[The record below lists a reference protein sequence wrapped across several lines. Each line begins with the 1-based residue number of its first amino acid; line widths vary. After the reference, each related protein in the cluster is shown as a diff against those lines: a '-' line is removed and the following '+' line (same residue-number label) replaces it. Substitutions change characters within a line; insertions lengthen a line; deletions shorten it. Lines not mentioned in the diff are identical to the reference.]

1 MNGVLPQ
8 RPAFPGSVGISDL
21 RVYEWETHD
30 GHHGG
35 TPHLHT
41 VSNEG
46 YVVIGGS
53 GEVHTLS
60 SEGYAR
66 DPLTAGSVLW
76 FSPGTVHRL
85 INSGDLH
92 ILTVMQNSGLPEAG
106 DAVLTFPLEIVKD
119 PERYRAAFTLPQGS
133 ETERGAAARRRR
145 DLAIEGYSGLLAALE
160 AGDRGP
166 LEDFYAAA
174 AALVQPRVEEW
185 TKLWTD
191 TVLADV
197 ETTRAQLASLA
208 EGDASHLGSAA
219 VVRAVPRPGP
229 RTFGMCGRL
238 GTWDAD
244 PSR

>member
-1 MNGVLPQ
+1 MSALPL
-8 RPAFPGSVGISDL
+8 FPGSVGISDL
-21 RVYEWETHD
+21 RVYEWETDD

-60 SEGYAR
+60 SEGYAQ
-66 DPLTAGSVLW
+66 DSLSAGSVLW

-106 DAVLTFPLEIVKD
+106 DAVLTFPLEIIRD
-119 PERYRAAFTLPQGS
+119 PDRYRAAFTLPEGS
-133 ETERGAAARRRR
+133 EADRGAAARRRR
-145 DLAIEGYSGLLAALE
+145 DLAIEGYSELLAALND
-160 AGDRGP
+160 GDRGP
-166 LEDFYAAA
+166 LETFYAAA

-185 TKLWTD
+185 TKLWTE

-208 EGDASHLGSAA
+208 AGDPSHLGNAA
-219 VVRAVPRPGP
+219 VVRAVPRPEP
-229 RTFGMCGRL
+229 RAFGMCGRL
-238 GTWDAD
+238 GIWDAD
-244 PSR
+244 RR

>member
-1 MNGVLPQ
+1 MNI
-8 RPAFPGSVGISDL
+8 PAFPGSVGISDL
-21 RVYEWETHD
+21 RVYEWETDD

-46 YVVIGGS
+46 YVVVGGS

-60 SEGYAR
+60 SEGFAQ
-66 DPLTAGSVLW
+66 DSLSAGSVLW

-106 DAVLTFPLEIVKD
+106 DAVLTFPLDIVSD
-119 PERYRAAFTLPQGS
+119 ADRYRSAVTLPEGS
-133 ETERGAAARRRR
+133 ESERAEAARRRR
-145 DLAIEGYSGLLAALE
+145 DLAIEGYRSLLAALRN
-160 AGDRGP
+160 GDRGP
-166 LEDFYAAA
+166 LEELYAAA

-185 TKLWTD
+185 TKLWSD
-191 TVLADV
+191 SVLVDV

-208 EGDASHLGSAA
+208 EGDASHLGDAA

-229 RTFGMCGRL
+229 RAFGMCGRL
-238 GTWDAD
+238 GTWTPA
-244 PSR
+244 SR

>member
-8 RPAFPGSVGISDL
+8 RPLFPGSVGISDL
-21 RVYEWETHD
+21 RVYEWETRD

-60 SEGYAR
+60 SEGASR
-66 DPLTAGSVLW
+66 DSLTAGSVLW

-106 DAVLTFPLEIVKD
+106 DAVLTFPLEIVSD
-119 PERYRAAFTLPQGS
+119 AERYRSAFTLPDGS
-133 ETERGAAARRRR
+133 ESERAEAARRRR
-145 DLAIEGYSGLLAALE
+145 DLAIEGYGSLLAALE
-160 AGDRGP
+160 DGDRGP
-166 LEDFYAAA
+166 LDEFYAAA

-191 TVLADV
+191 TVLVDV
-197 ETTRAQLASLA
+197 ETTRAQLEALAS
-208 EGDASHLGSAA
+208 GDASHLGDAA
-219 VVRAVPRPGP
+219 VVRGVARPEPRA
-229 RTFGMCGRL
+229 FGMCGRL
-238 GTWDAD
+238 GIWDAE
-244 PSR
+244 RR

>member
-1 MNGVLPQ
+1 MSASPL
-8 RPAFPGSVGISDL
+8 FPGGVGMSDL

-60 SEGYAR
+60 SEGYAQ
-66 DPLTAGSVLW
+66 DVLSAGSVLW

-92 ILTVMQNSGLPEAG
+92 ILTVMQNAGLPEAG
-106 DAVLTFPLEIVKD
+106 DAVLTFPLEIVSD
-119 PERYRAAFTLPQGS
+119 ADRYRKAVTLPEGS
-133 ETERGAAARRRR
+133 ESERAEAARRRR
-145 DLAIEGYSGLLAALE
+145 DLAIGGYGILLAASE
-160 AGDRGP
+160 DGDRGP

-174 AALVQPRVEEW
+174 ASLVQPRVEEW
-185 TKLWTD
+185 TRLWSD
-191 TVLADV
+191 TVLVDV

-208 EGDASHLGSAA
+208 EGDASHLGDAA

-229 RTFGMCGRL
+229 RAFGMCGRL
-238 GTWDAD
+238 GIWDAD
-244 PSR
+244 RR

>member
-1 MNGVLPQ
+1 MSASPL
-8 RPAFPGSVGISDL
+8 FPGAVGISDL
-21 RVYEWETHD
+21 RVYEWETED

-46 YVVIGGS
+46 YVVVGGS

-60 SEGYAR
+60 SAGYAR
-66 DPLTAGSVLW
+66 DVLSAGSVLW

-106 DAVLTFPLEIVKD
+106 DAVMTFPLSVVSD
-119 PERYRAAFTLPQGS
+119 PDRYRAAAALPDG
-133 ETERGAAARRRR
+133 TEAERAAAARRRR
-145 DLAIEGYSGLLAALE
+145 DLAIEGYAELLSALSE
-160 AGDRGP
+160 GNRGP
-166 LEDFYAAA
+166 LEAFYAAA

-185 TKLWTD
+185 SRLWRD

-197 ETTRAQLASLA
+197 EATRSQLAALSS
-208 EGDASHLGSAA
+208 GDASHLGDAA
-219 VVRAVPRPGP
+219 VVRAVPRPEP
-229 RTFGMCGRL
+229 RAFGMCGRL
-238 GTWDAD
+238 GIWDAAQ
-244 PSR
+244 R

>member
-1 MNGVLPQ
+1 MST
-8 RPAFPGSVGISDL
+8 PAFPGSVGISDL
-21 RVYEWETHD
+21 RVYEWATGD

-60 SEGYAR
+60 SEGYAQ
-66 DPLTAGSVLW
+66 DSLTAGSVMW

-85 INSGDLH
+85 INTGNLH

-106 DAVLTFPLEIVKD
+106 DAVLTFPLDIMRD
-119 PERYRAAFTLPQGS
+119 PEKYRSAVTLPEGS
-133 ETERGAAARRRR
+133 EAERAAAARRRR
-145 DLAIEGYSGLLAALE
+145 DLAIEGYCRIAAALRD
-160 AGDRGP
+160 GDRGP
-166 LEDFYAAA
+166 LEELYAAA
-174 AALVQPRVEEW
+174 AALVQPRVDEW
-185 TKLWTD
+185 TKLWND

-208 EGDASHLGSAA
+208 AGNPAHLREAA
-219 VVRAVPRPGP
+219 VVRALQRPEPRA
-229 RTFGMCGRL
+229 FGMCGRL
-238 GTWDAD
+238 KLWE
-244 PSR
+244 PVRP

>member
-1 MNGVLPQ
+1 MTAAPL
-8 RPAFPGSVGISDL
+8 FPGSVGISDL
-21 RVYEWETHD
+21 RVYDWETAD

-46 YVVIGGS
+46 YVVVGGS

-66 DPLTAGSVLW
+66 DSLSAGSVLW

-85 INSGDLH
+85 INTGGLH

-106 DAVLTFPLEIVKD
+106 DAVLTFPLDIVRD
-119 PERYRAAFTLPQGS
+119 PERYHAAFTLPDGS
-133 ETERGAAARRRR
+133 EAERGDAARRRR
-145 DLAIEGYSGLLAALE
+145 DLAIEGYHALLE
-160 AGDRGP
+160 ALKDGDGGP
-166 LEDFYAAA
+166 IEAFHAAA
-174 AALVQPRVEEW
+174 AALVQPRVEAW
-185 TKLWTD
+185 TQLWTD

-197 ETTRAQLASLA
+197 ETTRAQLAALA
-208 EGDASHLGSAA
+208 GGDGSHLGDAA

-229 RTFGMCGRL
+229 RAFGMCGRL
-238 GTWDAD
+238 GTWDAA
-244 PSR
+244 RR

>member
-1 MNGVLPQ
+1 MNI
-8 RPAFPGSVGISDL
+8 PAFPGSVGISDL
-21 RVYEWETHD
+21 RVYEWETDD

-46 YVVIGGS
+46 YVVVGGS

-60 SEGYAR
+60 SEGFAQ
-66 DPLTAGSVLW
+66 DSLSAGSVLW

-106 DAVLTFPLEIVKD
+106 DAVLTFPLDIVSD
-119 PERYRAAFTLPQGS
+119 ADRYRSAVTLPEGS
-133 ETERGAAARRRR
+133 ESERAEAARRRR
-145 DLAIEGYSGLLAALE
+145 DLAIEGYRSLLAALRN
-160 AGDRGP
+160 GDRGP
-166 LEDFYAAA
+166 LEELYAAA

-185 TKLWTD
+185 TKLWSD
-191 TVLADV
+191 SVLVDV

-208 EGDASHLGSAA
+208 EGDASHLGDAA

-229 RTFGMCGRL
+229 RAFGMCGRL
-238 GTWDAD
+238 GTWA
-244 PSR
+244 PASR

>member
-1 MNGVLPQ
+1 M
-8 RPAFPGSVGISDL
+8 SDL
-21 RVYEWETHD
+21 RVYEWATAD

-66 DPLTAGSVLW
+66 DPLSAGSVLW

-85 INSGDLH
+85 INTGDLH
-92 ILTVMQNSGLPEAG
+92 ILTIMQNSGLPEAG
-106 DAVLTFPLEIVKD
+106 DAVLTFPLEIVSD
-119 PERYRAAFTLPQGS
+119 AGRYRSAVTLPEGS
-133 ETERGAAARRRR
+133 EAERGEAARRRR
-145 DLAIEGYSGLLAALE
+145 DLAIEGYADLLAALE
-160 AGDRGP
+160 SGDRGP
-166 LEDFYAAA
+166 LEAFYVAA

-197 ETTRAQLASLA
+197 ETTRAQLTSLA
-208 EGDASHLGSAA
+208 EGDASHLGGAA
-219 VVRAVPRPGP
+219 VVRAVPRPEP
-229 RTFGMCGRL
+229 RAFGMCGRL
-238 GTWDAD
+238 GIWDAD
-244 PSR
+244 RRS

>member
-1 MNGVLPQ
+1 M
-8 RPAFPGSVGISDL
+8 SDL
-21 RVYEWETHD
+21 RVYEWETDD

-66 DPLTAGSVLW
+66 DPLSAGSVLW

-85 INSGDLH
+85 INTGDLR

-106 DAVLTFPLEIVKD
+106 DAVLTFPLEIVSHA
-119 PERYRAAFTLPQGS
+119 ERYRSAVSLPEGT
-133 ETERGAAARRRR
+133 EAERGEAARRRR
-145 DLAIEGYSGLLAALE
+145 DLAIEGYAELLSALE
-160 AGDRGP
+160 EGDRGP
-166 LEDFYAAA
+166 LDAFYAAA
-174 AALVQPRVEEW
+174 SALVQPRVEEW

-197 ETTRAQLASLA
+197 ETTRSQLAALA
-208 EGDASHLGSAA
+208 EGDASHLGDAA
-219 VVRAVPRPGP
+219 VVRAVPRPEP
-229 RTFGMCGRL
+229 RAFGMCGRL
-238 GTWDAD
+238 GIWDAD
-244 PSR
+244 RR